1 MTNKELNKS
10 RKLKIKR
17 AIYIYIIQAL
27 STPTKVVTVSKSSN
41 RVDNKINIRFGEV
54 SRRRK
59 YSVICKLCD

>member
-1 MTNKELNKS
+1 MN
-10 RKLKIKR
+10 
-17 AIYIYIIQAL
+17 IIQAL
-27 STPTKVVTVSKSSN
+27 STLTKVVTVSKSSN